1 MFLARVIGQVVSTK
15 KEEYLQGRRL
25 LMIRPMLADPDT
37 KGALKA
43 GNNTIV
49 AVDPIGAGQNE
60 LVLFVQGSS
69 ARQCAGLKQ
78 CPIDASII
86 GIVDSVTLEGQQVRV
101 SPEQ

>member
-1 MFLARVIGQVVSTK
+1 MFLARVIGQVVATK

-25 LMIRPMLADPDT
+25 LMIRPMLADPDK

-43 GNNTIV
+43 GGNTIV

-86 GIVDSVTLEGQQVRV
+86 GIVDSVTLEGQQV
-101 SPEQ
+101 PIGADK